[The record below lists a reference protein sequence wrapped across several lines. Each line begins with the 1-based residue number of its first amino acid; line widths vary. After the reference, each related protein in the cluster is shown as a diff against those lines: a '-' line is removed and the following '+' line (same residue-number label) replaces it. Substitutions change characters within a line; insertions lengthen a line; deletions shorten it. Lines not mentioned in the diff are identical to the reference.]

1 MQLPQPH
8 SESAVAVA
16 ERLVSK
22 PELLWCHWGRHLLKS
37 SCQSTAL
44 QVHQPPSLPRP
55 IGECGGREC
64 GTQQPSHA
72 RHQLVPA
79 CRARGACNW
88 CRAAHAAWCSDMA
101 ATGGSAFAFAAL
113 PAFALLTTAARSSA
127 TRSNSTLAILAAVA
141 GRWIHRWISRVLHHS
156 RDQQKICTARAQVR
170 TRVRSLRRRSI
181 GHATR
186 A

>member
-1 MQLPQPH
+1 MQSLRLATEASCAHISGGIRCWLQLVRPH
-8 SESAVAVA
+8 SESALAIG

-22 PELLWCHWGRHLLKS
+22 PELLWCHWGHHLLKS

-101 ATGGSAFAFAAL
+101 HSGLYRPGL
-113 PAFALLTTAARSSA
+113 VGPEPLLRSSA
-127 TRSNSTLAILAAVA
+127 FTKR
-141 GRWIHRWISRVLHHS
+141 
-156 RDQQKICTARAQVR
+156 ARAR
-170 TRVRSLRRRSI
+170 ASRARVASSDGLRATCSRS
-181 GHATR
+181 G
-186 A
+186 